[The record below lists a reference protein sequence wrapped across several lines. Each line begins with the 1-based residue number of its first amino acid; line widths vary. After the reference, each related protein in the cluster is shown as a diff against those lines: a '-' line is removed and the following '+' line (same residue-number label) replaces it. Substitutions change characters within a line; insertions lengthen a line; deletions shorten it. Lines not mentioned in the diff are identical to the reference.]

1 MWECVFERER
11 NERKRV
17 DVICQRMMSPGQNRR
32 SEKPEYENISLK
44 NVSFLDHSYLL
55 AVCKS
60 EPCQV

>member
-1 MWECVFERER
+1 VFERERNER

-44 NVSFLDHSYLL
+44 KCFIF
-55 AVCKS
+55 
-60 EPCQV
+60 

>member
-1 MWECVFERER
+1 MFERERNER

-44 NVSFLDHSYLL
+44 NVSFLRSFISVSCL
-55 AVCKS
+55 
-60 EPCQV
+60 QV